1 MEKVNKSSKLVDLA
15 GKVSKG
21 DLQGFLIDVIDE
33 LSKEAQFEYDIYLRP
48 DRKYANVIEELK
60 NQVKSYTKVYTCHLN
75 FFFLTILASML
86 DLTWKGSIHFSG

>member
-33 LSKEAQFEYDIYLRP
+33 LSKEAQFDYDIYLRP
-48 DRKYANVIEELK
+48 DRKYAKMIEELK
-60 NQVKSYTKVYTCHLN
+60 NQVKSYTKVYTCHLI
-75 FFFLTILASML
+75 FCLTILASML